1 LVNWI
6 RHAVDSF
13 FKKKSELVQTHSDL
27 IKKIEHLLGYQIS
40 LPNYFIKALTHRS
53 YLELSQEALKSNERL
68 EFLGDSVL
76 GLIVA
81 EFLFKNYNDEG
92 EGFLTKT
99 RSHLVNRE
107 ALADAAENMGLIN
120 YILYDKRFLKGSTEG
135 MRTIM
140 ADALEALIGA
150 IFIDGGIKKAD
161 NFVCEMII
169 KPSLEDGTHEYDRNF
184 KGQLLEFTHANKL
197 HSPQYKIVNESGPDH
212 DKEFF
217 VEVYLGDDLVG
228 YGVGKNK
235 KNSEQEAAKNALAA
249 LIKRNSKT
257 S

>member
-1 LVNWI
+1 MIKWI
-6 RHAVDSF
+6 RHAVNSVF
-13 FKKKSELVQTHSDL
+13 SKKSELVKTHSDL
-27 IKKIEHLLGYQIS
+27 IKKVEQFLGYQIS
-40 LPNYFIKALTHRS
+40 LPDYFIKALTHRS
-53 YLELSQEALKSNERL
+53 YLELSQEAQKSNERL

-107 ALADAAENMGLIN
+107 ALADAAERIDLKK

-140 ADALEALIGA
+140 ADALEAFIGA
-150 IFIDGGIKKAD
+150 IFIDGGIHKAT
-161 NFVCEMII
+161 NFICEKII
-169 KPSLEDGTHEYDRNF
+169 KPSLEEGTHEYDRNF

-197 HSPQYKIVNESGPDH
+197 YTPQYKIVNESGPDH
-212 DKEFF
+212 DKDFF
-217 VEVYLGDDLVG
+217 VEVYLGVELVG
-228 YGVGKNK
+228 YGIGKNK
-235 KNSEQEAAKNALAA
+235 KNAEQEAAKNALET
-249 LIKRNSKT
+249 LIKRTAKT